1 MSNVSAITLAVL
13 LSTAGFLLLL
23 VAFSTLLLYFMGAA
37 GQDLLGTI
45 QVAGPCFV
53 LGLAHLGAGR
63 GLLRRREWGRLL
75 ATFSAGFWF
84 ATVILSPLAIGI
96 VYILWHQH
104 LPERGHHA
112 VRRVT
117 AALQTPHAE
126 SPAATG
132 ADGLTT
138 NIRRWVLALMALSV
152 LVFAMQQ
159 TWILAVDATSASD
172 SLPLLVVE
180 GVAISLMALLG
191 GAAIVGVGRGQPW
204 GGPVALF
211 AAGTMAVT
219 WALPLVLLVLLLVY
233 RSKVTTRLAPAPAA
247 ALTADE
253 LAAQLQPEI
262 DPDAPAI
269 PAGTRSD
276 RPAPQD

>member
-1 MSNVSAITLAVL
+1 M
-13 LSTAGFLLLL
+13 
-23 VAFSTLLLYFMGAA
+23 
-37 GQDLLGTI
+37 
-45 QVAGPCFV
+45 
-53 LGLAHLGAGR
+53 
-63 GLLRRREWGRLL
+63 
-75 ATFSAGFWF
+75 
-84 ATVILSPLAIGI
+84 ILSPLAIGI

-191 GAAIVGVGRGQPW
+191 GAAIVGVGRSPSSRPGPW
-204 GGPVALF
+204 P
-211 AAGTMAVT
+211 
-219 WALPLVLLVLLLVY
+219 
-233 RSKVTTRLAPAPAA
+233 
-247 ALTADE
+247 
-253 LAAQLQPEI
+253 
-262 DPDAPAI
+262 
-269 PAGTRSD
+269 
-276 RPAPQD
+276 